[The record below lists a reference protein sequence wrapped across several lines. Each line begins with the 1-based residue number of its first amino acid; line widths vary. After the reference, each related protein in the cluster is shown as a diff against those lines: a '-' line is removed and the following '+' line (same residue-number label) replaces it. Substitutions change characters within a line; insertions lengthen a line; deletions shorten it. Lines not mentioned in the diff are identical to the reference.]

1 MIEAIISMFTDSL
14 APKSVIKWF
23 RRRISYK
30 SRIARSTSISYEEF
44 ISNLTDK
51 PQIETLINATCSEYK
66 ATTIL
71 LTAYPVIDEKRHW
84 QCIGIDENSRFL
96 FELKIDL
103 SGAKCVC
110 LDEDQVYHVAIN
122 RN

>member
-51 PQIETLINATCSEYK
+51 PQI
-66 ATTIL
+66 
-71 LTAYPVIDEKRHW
+71 
-84 QCIGIDENSRFL
+84 
-96 FELKIDL
+96 
-103 SGAKCVC
+103 
-110 LDEDQVYHVAIN
+110 
-122 RN
+122 